1 MKKKYLM
8 MMLAVAVSV
17 SMMFT
22 GCGNKSE
29 EVAVDAQS
37 TQETQIEVADTVPES
52 TESTTEAVVSIP
64 YGEENNW
71 EFCEDMELELPYV
84 VVFTDEND
92 DATELPGMS
101 IEKISSVHKFTNIEE
116 IDSDKEGMKKILVD
130 YVAEVNYDVILND
143 KEYDP
148 SNNMHVE
155 CRVSA
160 FEVCDYYSGMSSSFE
175 LEIGDNYESTATG
188 QWNWEWDGQLYPIS
202 YECNTVSNTKFNG
215 EPWENCGKNLYATNS
230 TAVFEASIVI
240 EAPKE
245 YDGLVLMI
253 PKEGVQ
259 EYTKLENMTTE
270 MRDAMLDEDGNLR
283 TKDELYMYRISD
295 MQKKFKDQNLTD
307 ADKTEA
313 SDEAVAGADYLSANG
328 IEIKKTAFEDD
339 YAQFIHGGLTTGKY
353 VYFDVA
359 ETQTVVTIYTSTGQG
374 EENNFETIVNFYD
387 RYTGNNILKE
397 SDIYGMYDE
406 EIKTLEAK
414 DGYKVERKGCE
425 YSTHDTSFWFNDYV
439 STTYT
444 ITHPANYDGL
454 VVSLIEAEYC
464 DGSADNTITAKDLD
478 AAFTSEDYTIMDK
491 HKLYGFEYDI
501 LAQAED
507 GKWVH
512 TGETEVRYNYP
523 LYFTAT
529 GN

>member
-17 SMMFT
+17 SMLFT
-22 GCGNKSE
+22 GCGNKTD
-29 EVAVDAQS
+29 EVSADLQP
-37 TQETQIEVADTVPES
+37 TQETQ
-52 TESTTEAVVSIP
+52 TEIVDSAETSAETTEPETEVVAVP
-64 YGEENNW
+64 WGEEHDW
-71 EFCEDMELELPYV
+71 EFCEDLELDLPYT
-84 VVFTDEND
+84 VVFTDENG

-101 IEKISSVHKFTNIEE
+101 IEKISNVHKFTNIEE
-116 IDSDKEGMKKILVD
+116 IDSDKDGMKKILVD
-130 YVAEVNYDVILND
+130 YVAEVNYDIILNE

-148 SNNMHVE
+148 SKNMSVAF
-155 CRVSA
+155 RVSA
-160 FEVCDYYSGMSSSFE
+160 FEVGDYYSGMSSTFE
-175 LEIGDNYESTATG
+175 MEVGDNYETTATG
-188 QWNWEWDGQLYPIS
+188 QWNWEWDGQVYPIS
-202 YECNTVSNTKFNG
+202 YECNTVSNIQYNG
-215 EPWENCGKNLYATNS
+215 EPWQKCGDNLYATNS
-230 TAVFEASIVI
+230 TGVVEVSIVI

-245 YDGLVLMI
+245 YDGLVLLI

-259 EYTKLENMTTE
+259 EYSKLGHMVTE
-270 MRDAMLDEDGNLR
+270 MRDAMIDEEGNLR

-295 MQKKFKDQNLTD
+295 MQKKFADRNMTD
-307 ADKTEA
+307 ADNTDS
-313 SDEAVAGADYLSANG
+313 SDYVSDNG
-328 IEIKKTAFEDD
+328 IEIKKTAFDGD
-339 YAQFIHGGLTTGKY
+339 YAEFIHGGLVTGKY

-374 EENNFETIVNFYD
+374 EENNLETIVNFYD
-387 RYTGNNILKE
+387 RYTGENILKK

-425 YSTHDTSFWFNDYV
+425 YSTHDSSFWFNDYV
-439 STTYT
+439 STIYT

-454 VVSLIEAEYC
+454 VVSLVEAEYC

-491 HKLYGFEYDI
+491 HTLYGFEYDI
-501 LAQAED
+501 LAQTED
-507 GKWVH
+507 GKWEH
-512 TGETEVRYNYP
+512 TGEKEVKYNYP

>member
-8 MMLAVAVSV
+8 TMLAVAVSAG
-17 SMMFT
+17 MMFT
-22 GCGNKSE
+22 GCGNKSD
-29 EVAVDAQS
+29 EVSVDLQS
-37 TQETQIEVADTVPES
+37 IQETQVEVVDS
-52 TESTTEAVVSIP
+52 TETSTETTEPTTEAVVSIP

-71 EFCEDMELELPYV
+71 EFCEDLELELPYI
-84 VVFTDEND
+84 VVFTDENG

-101 IEKISSVHKFTNIEE
+101 IEKISNVHKFTNVEE
-116 IDSDKEGMKKILVD
+116 IDSDIDGMKKILVD
-130 YVAEVNYDVILND
+130 YVAEVNYDIILND

-148 SNNMHVE
+148 SKNMSVAF
-155 CRVSA
+155 RVSA

-175 LEIGDNYESTATG
+175 LEVGDNGESTATG
-188 QWNWEWDGQLYPIS
+188 QWSWEWNGQVYPIS
-202 YECNTVSNTKFNG
+202 YECNTVSNIQYNG
-215 EPWENCGKNLYATNS
+215 EPWEKCGDNLYATNS
-230 TAVFEASIVI
+230 TAVVEASIVI

-245 YDGLVLMI
+245 YDGLVLLI

-259 EYTKLENMTTE
+259 EYNKLGNMVTE

-295 MQKKFKDQNLTD
+295 TQKKFKDQNLTD
-307 ADKTEA
+307 ADNTDS
-313 SDEAVAGADYLSANG
+313 SDEADYLSANG

-339 YAQFIHGGLTTGKY
+339 YAQFIHGGLTTAKY

-425 YSTHDTSFWFNDYV
+425 YSTHDSSFWFNDYV

-454 VVSLIEAEYC
+454 VVSLSEAEYC
-464 DGSADNTITAKDLD
+464 DGSADSTITAKDLD

-501 LAQAED
+501 LAQTED
-507 GKWVH
+507 GKWEH
-512 TGETEVRYNYP
+512 TGEKEVKYNYP